1 MPLRYLLHLEHAN
14 LPMHV
19 TDAQDVRRVSV
30 LKATG
35 LIEAAIDPAF
45 DTDHGS
51 YRLAQAALVVCITEE
66 GHAEIEK
73 LRGHR
78 GGTDPAS
85 RRKKAKTRLEPLD
98 YLRAIERSAFPLRVE
113 DPQEISCV
121 GVPRARLE
129 GRWRIAAGARRDPA
143 HHTVRTG
150 ATRAW
155 RRQVVSRHPEDRERA
170 GMRRALRFA
179 YIRACPG
186 PLVYT
191 RRAHRSGCLFKR
203 QRGGKPRQFS
213 LRLPASTH
221 NSQSCPQKN
230 LTSH

>member
-121 GVPRARLE
+121 DVLKQAGFVDAAISPGLAWKDAGGSPQELAVIRRITPFGRAQLAR
-129 GRWRIAAGARRDPA
+129 GAA
-143 HHTVRTG
+143 
-150 ATRAW
+150 
-155 RRQVVSRHPEDRERA
+155 
-170 GMRRALRFA
+170 
-179 YIRACPG
+179 
-186 PLVYT
+186 
-191 RRAHRSGCLFKR
+191 K
-203 QRGGKPRQFS
+203 
-213 LRLPASTH
+213 
-221 NSQSCPQKN
+221 
-230 LTSH
+230 